1 MNASHAQI
9 PLLTFARSALAINP
23 YPWQSRV
30 LCAIQERF
38 PVALATC
45 NGGGKST
52 VILPAAILW
61 FLWNFPRGRCV
72 VTSGSWT
79 QLESQLFCGLREYS
93 GRSLFRG
100 WEFLNTALNTPQGG
114 FAIGISTDSPER
126 IEGWH
131 SRQNSP
137 LMFIVDEAKGVK
149 DSIFAG
155 IARCTVDYL
164 IFASSTG
171 LPQGQFYRCFNEEA
185 SNWWRVRIPS
195 TECPHI
201 TEAKRAADRIRYR
214 HYPHLYLWM
223 HEAEFSDDESGRSIV
238 SASDLRANLENPPAP
253 VTGFRTAF
261 CDFAAG
267 GDENCIAVTDGNRIY
282 LAASWRETDTVQA
295 TRQFIREFERLN
307 LLPGSIYGD
316 EGGLGTVMCDSL
328 KEADWRINRV
338 NNGSAAKRSDLF
350 LNLGSEIWFEGA
362 RRIKNREFIL
372 PEDAEFIRQAT
383 DRRVEYTSTQKLRA
397 ESKAD
402 MRLRGVASPDRA
414 DAVFSVMAM
423 AKGGYGNVG
432 IRLSD
437 LAGIRYGLPGGGPR
451 LFSGEAVVFGEESTG
466 I

>member
-1 MNASHAQI
+1 MDKPSAQI
-9 PLLTFARSALAINP
+9 PLLTFARSALGIEP
-23 YPWQSRV
+23 YPWQARV
-30 LCAIQERF
+30 LCAIEAGF
-38 PVALATC
+38 PIALATC

-93 GRSLFRG
+93 WRTLFRG
-100 WEFLNTALNTPQGG
+100 YEFLNTAVNTPQGG

-131 SRQNSP
+131 SRPGSP
-137 LMFIVDEAKGVK
+137 TMFICDEAKGIR

-185 SNWWRVRIPS
+185 ASWWRLKVPS
-195 TECPHI
+195 VMCPHI
-201 TEAKRAADRIRYR
+201 TDAKREADRIRYR
-214 HYPHLYLWM
+214 HYPHLYAWM
-223 HEAEFSDDESGRSIV
+223 HEAEFSEDESGRSIV
-238 SASDLRANLENPPAP
+238 SASELRGNLENPPAH
-253 VTGFRTAF
+253 VLGSRTAF

-267 GDENCIAVTDGNRIY
+267 GDENVIAVAEGNRIY
-282 LAASWRETDTVQA
+282 LAACWREGDTVQA
-295 TRQFIREFERLN
+295 VRQFVTEFERLN

-316 EGGLGTVMCDSL
+316 EGGLGCVMCDAL
-328 KEADWRINRV
+328 KEAGWRINRV
-338 NNGSAAKRSDLF
+338 NNGAQAKRNDLF

-372 PEDAEFIRQAT
+372 PEDAEFIRQAS
-383 DRRVEYTSTQKLRA
+383 DRRVEYTGTQKLRA
-397 ESKAD
+397 EPKAD
-402 MRLRGVASPDRA
+402 MRSRGICSPDRA

-423 AKGGYGNVG
+423 ARGSYGNVG
-432 IRLSD
+432 IRMSD
-437 LAGIRYGLPGGGPR
+437 LRGIRFGTPNGGK
-451 LFSGEAVVFGEESTG
+451 LFDAEPVTFS
-466 I
+466 